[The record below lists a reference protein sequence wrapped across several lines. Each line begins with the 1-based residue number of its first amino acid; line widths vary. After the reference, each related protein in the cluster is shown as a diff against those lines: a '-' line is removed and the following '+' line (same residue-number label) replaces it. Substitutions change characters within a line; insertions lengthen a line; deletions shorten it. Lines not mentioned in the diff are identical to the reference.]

1 MDDLDAKVNA
11 FQEYIREARD
21 EESDWTPY
29 HRLFERYIYKGK
41 PLRDDDSGKATE
53 PPERGSPPEGC
64 GD

>member
-29 HRLFERYIYKGK
+29 HRLFERYIYKGRKQSDGETGK
-41 PLRDDDSGKATE
+41 PDVGDMMPHRV
-53 PPERGSPPEGC
+53 PSP
-64 GD
+64 